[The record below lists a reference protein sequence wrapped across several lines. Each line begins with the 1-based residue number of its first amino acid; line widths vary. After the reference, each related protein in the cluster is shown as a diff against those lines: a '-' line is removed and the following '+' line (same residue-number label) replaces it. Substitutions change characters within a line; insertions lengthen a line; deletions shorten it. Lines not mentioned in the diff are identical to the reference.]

1 MNFIL
6 MAKENLN
13 TSDTLLVDWLKI
25 FNMIFDVEWVSLVAQ
40 LVKNL
45 PGKFHTA
52 LPFRKTLRT

>member
-13 TSDTLLVDWLKI
+13 TSDTLLVYWLKI
-25 FNMIFDVEWVSLVAQ
+25 FNMTFDVEWLSLVAQ

-45 PGKFHTA
+45 PAMFHIA
-52 LPFRKTLRT
+52 LPF